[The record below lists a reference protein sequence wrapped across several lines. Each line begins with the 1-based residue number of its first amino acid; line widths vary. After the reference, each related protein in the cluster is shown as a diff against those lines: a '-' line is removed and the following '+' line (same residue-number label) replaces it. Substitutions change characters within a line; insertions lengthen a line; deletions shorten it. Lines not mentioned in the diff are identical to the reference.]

1 MAAKKGSLSIS
12 SENIFP
18 IIKKWVYS
26 DHDIFARELVS
37 NGCDAITKLKKLD
50 MMGEYQLPD
59 DYKPA
64 IKVEVNPE
72 EKTLKFTDNGLGMTA
87 DEVEEYITQIAFSG
101 ATQFLEKYKDK
112 TTEDDMIGHFGLG
125 FYSAFMVADE
135 VHIDT
140 LSYKEGA
147 KPVHWVSNGGTEY
160 EMEEGDKQE
169 VGSTMTL
176 YLNEDSLEFANEYRM
191 REVLEKYCS
200 FMPVEIF
207 LSKANAEPEYETIDE
222 ADLKDDDE
230 VIEHIHEDAKM
241 EEKGI
246 SKEEVEGVG
255 IGVPGPVNSKGEVS
269 RAVNLFWGYKNVVGE
284 MEELTGLHA
293 EAGNDA
299 NVAALGEAWKGAAA
313 GSSDVI
319 MVTLGTGVGGGIIVD
334 GKIVTG
340 HHGAGGEIGHANVD
354 HHETES
360 CNCGNRGCL
369 EQYASATGIVRM
381 AKKELAA
388 SGENSVLRD
397 AEEISAKAVLDAFKE
412 NDPVAVATME
422 KVGEQLGGAL
432 AIICCVTDPET
443 IVIGGGVSKAGQPLI
458 DCIRKYYREYAFESC
473 KDTPIVIATLGNDAG
488 IYGAAKMVL

>member
-1 MAAKKGSLSIS
+1 MKKYG
-12 SENIFP
+12 
-18 IIKKWVYS
+18 
-26 DHDIFARELVS
+26 
-37 NGCDAITKLKKLD
+37 
-50 MMGEYQLPD
+50 
-59 DYKPA
+59 
-64 IKVEVNPE
+64 
-72 EKTLKFTDNGLGMTA
+72 
-87 DEVEEYITQIAFSG
+87 
-101 ATQFLEKYKDK
+101 
-112 TTEDDMIGHFGLG
+112 FG
-125 FYSAFMVADE
+125 VD
-135 VHIDT
+135 V
-140 LSYKEGA
+140 
-147 KPVHWVSNGGTEY
+147 GGTTCKI
-160 EMEEGDKQE
+160 GLFDNTGVILDKWE
-169 VGSTMTL
+169 IKTNTENNGASILDDIVA
-176 YLNEDSLEFANEYRM
+176 SLEGKM
-191 REVLEKYCS
+191 
-200 FMPVEIF
+200 
-207 LSKANAEPEYETIDE
+207 
-222 ADLKDDDE
+222 AD
-230 VIEHIHEDAKM
+230 A
-241 EEKGI
+241 GI
-246 SKEEVEGVG
+246 SKDDVEGVG

-269 RAVNLFWGYKNVVGE
+269 CAVNLYWGYKNVVGE

-354 HHETES
+354 HHETEA

-388 SGENSVLRD
+388 SSENSVLRD
-397 AEEISAKAVLDAFKE
+397 AGEISAKAVLDAFKE

-443 IVIGGGVSKAGQPLI
+443 IVVGGGVSKAGQPLI

>member
-1 MAAKKGSLSIS
+1 
-12 SENIFP
+12 
-18 IIKKWVYS
+18 
-26 DHDIFARELVS
+26 
-37 NGCDAITKLKKLD
+37 
-50 MMGEYQLPD
+50 
-59 DYKPA
+59 
-64 IKVEVNPE
+64 
-72 EKTLKFTDNGLGMTA
+72 
-87 DEVEEYITQIAFSG
+87 
-101 ATQFLEKYKDK
+101 
-112 TTEDDMIGHFGLG
+112 
-125 FYSAFMVADE
+125 
-135 VHIDT
+135 
-140 LSYKEGA
+140 
-147 KPVHWVSNGGTEY
+147 
-160 EMEEGDKQE
+160 
-169 VGSTMTL
+169 
-176 YLNEDSLEFANEYRM
+176 
-191 REVLEKYCS
+191 
-200 FMPVEIF
+200 
-207 LSKANAEPEYETIDE
+207 
-222 ADLKDDDE
+222 
-230 VIEHIHEDAKM
+230 
-241 EEKGI
+241 
-246 SKEEVEGVG
+246 
-255 IGVPGPVNSKGEVS
+255 
-269 RAVNLFWGYKNVVGE
+269 
-284 MEELTGLHA
+284 MEELTGIHA

>member
-1 MAAKKGSLSIS
+1 MGTYCFGIDVGGTTVKCGLFRTDGTLVEKWEIPTRK
-12 SENIFP
+12 EN
-18 IIKKWVYS
+18 
-26 DHDIFARELVS
+26 
-37 NGCDAITKLKKLD
+37 NGDQI
-50 MMGEYQLPD
+50 LPD
-59 DYKPA
+59 VA
-64 IKVEVNPE
+64 AAVN
-72 EKTLKFTDNGLGMTA
+72 
-87 DEVEEYITQIAFSG
+87 
-101 ATQFLEKYKDK
+101 
-112 TTEDDMIGHFGLG
+112 
-125 FYSAFMVADE
+125 
-135 VHIDT
+135 
-140 LSYKEGA
+140 
-147 KPVHWVSNGGTEY
+147 
-160 EMEEGDKQE
+160 
-169 VGSTMTL
+169 
-176 YLNEDSLEFANEYRM
+176 
-191 REVLEKYCS
+191 
-200 FMPVEIF
+200 
-207 LSKANAEPEYETIDE
+207 
-222 ADLKDDDE
+222 
-230 VIEHIHEDAKM
+230 AKM

-269 RAVNLFWGYKNVVGE
+269 CAVNLFWGYKNVVGE

-473 KDTPIVIATLGNDAG
+473 KATPIVIATLGNDAG